1 MQSLR
6 NVSKYASLM
15 AISPA
20 PCGSSGWKALMA
32 CSIECSEMQQEVAST
47 SPANVLAH
55 ATFARALRLRPSF
68 TATGRYL
75 YNKRMASRAY
85 KSLIGVAQF
94 AKNPSAAWKKA
105 SNP

>member
-55 ATFARALRLRPSF
+55 ATLARALRLRPSF

-94 AKNPSAAWKKA
+94 AKKPSVAWKKA

>member
-1 MQSLR
+1 
-6 NVSKYASLM
+6 M

-20 PCGSSGWKALMA
+20 PCGSSGWKALIA
-32 CSIECSEMQQEVAST
+32 CSIECSEMQQEVDST

-94 AKNPSAAWKKA
+94 AKNPSVAWKKA